1 MFENFFADPNL
12 PFAVA
17 LLVMVG
23 LGLIEGIGTMLGLGL
38 SGLLDSLLP
47 DLDMDLDLDA
57 DIDGPDVA
65 APGLFQQ
72 LLGWFH
78 IGRVPVLILFIFFLL
93 CFGLLGLFV
102 QATAESTI
110 GSMLPA
116 WMAAIPVFIV
126 SLFCVRIFGSV
137 LARIMPKEE
146 TEAVSS
152 KTFIGRVAVVVTG
165 TARTGQPAQA
175 KLRDQ
180 HGHTHYVMVEPDV
193 ADEDY
198 PTGSDVLLVSQA
210 GAVFRVIQNPNP
222 SLVDADRAVADS

>member
-1 MFENFFADPNL
+1 MFENFFAAPNL

-17 LLVMVG
+17 LLIMVG
-23 LGLIEGIGTMLGLGL
+23 LGLIEGIGAMLGLGL

-47 DLDMDLDLDA
+47 DLDLDLDVDLDA
-57 DIDGPDVA
+57 DLDGPDIA

-93 CFGLLGLFV
+93 SFGLLGLFV
-102 QATAESTI
+102 QATADSVLGT
-110 GSMLPA
+110 MLPT

-126 SLFCVRIFGSV
+126 SLLCVRIFGSV

-146 TEAVSS
+146 TDAVSS
-152 KTFIGRVAVVVTG
+152 KTFIGRVAIVVTG
-165 TARTGQPAQA
+165 TARTGHPAQA
-175 KLRDQ
+175 KLRDE

-193 ADEDY
+193 DGDDTDY
-198 PTGSDVLLVSQA
+198 PTGTDVLLVSQA
-210 GAVFRVIQNPNP
+210 GAVFRAIRNPNP
-222 SLVDADRAVADS
+222 SLVDS

>member
-17 LLVMVG
+17 LLIMVG
-23 LGLIEGIGTMLGLGL
+23 LGIIEGVGTVLGLGL

-47 DLDMDLDLDA
+47 DLDLDLDLDA
-57 DIDGPDVA
+57 DVDGPDIA
-65 APGLFQQ
+65 APGIFQS

-78 IGRVPVLILFIFFLL
+78 VGRVPVLILFIFFLL

-102 QATAESTI
+102 QATVESTL
-110 GSMLPA
+110 GTMLPA

-126 SLFCVRIFGSV
+126 SLLCVRVFGSV

-165 TARTGQPAQA
+165 TARAGEPAQA

-180 HGHTHYVMVEPDV
+180 HGHTHYVMVEPDMD
-193 ADEDY
+193 DEDY

-210 GAVFRVIQNPNP
+210 GAVFRAIKNPNP
-222 SLVDADRAVADS
+222 SLLDT